1 MKELSPQIN
10 IIIFINSLL
19 GFQNMFMTNINRLA
33 AMDIGKLASRILFL
47 CFVFSFWNCDKSREL
62 SDSTNVDDL
71 NITGIN
77 TTSFTATIKG
87 ELKNISKIDI
97 ALGKHGVLYCP
108 KTDKAESIFKSWL
121 EGNDNPDCHVYNTK
135 DGFDN
140 ELFSAII
147 GPLYP
152 ETEYAFCLFSQGKD
166 GSNRKISS
174 VSTFTTGHFSPE
186 FEELQIEDIHY
197 IDATVKSSLKM
208 DAKDAENCTR
218 GLLLTEKPGGGINEA
233 LNITEITSLYNDD
246 NPRFNVIVHG
256 IKPDMNYYARLFVKY
271 KGSDGN
277 DTFLYGPEKAF
288 SAKRSEEMA
297 VDLGLP
303 SGIKW
308 AKCDLGEW
316 EYNNDYQ
323 SDDLFFRWGSVVPSK
338 RYDANKNN
346 YEYWNETSNN
356 YVEIGQEISNTEYDV
371 AKVMMGG
378 KWRMPK
384 KEDVE
389 ELAEICNV
397 KSFAEVEYNLYDHT
411 KDQLIKDWCYEGIII
426 GPNNN
431 RIKMSSNYMYWTGT
445 VDEEQ
450 RPFDYCFYPIR
461 DENSHGEV
469 GNITLGTIFRKR
481 EEPHRIRPVWD
492 PNL

>member
-1 MKELSPQIN
+1 MWEKNEYMKKISA
-10 IIIFINSLL
+10 IFISIFLL
-19 GFQNMFMTNINRLA
+19 SCNNENT
-33 AMDIGKLASRILFL
+33 DIAETRS
-47 CFVFSFWNCDKSREL
+47 
-62 SDSTNVDDL
+62 DDL
-71 NITGIN
+71 RVNGVS
-77 TTSFTATIKG
+77 TTAFTATISG
-87 ELKNISKIDI
+87 VFDNISKIDI
-97 ALGKHGVLYCP
+97 ALGKNGVLYCP

-121 EGNDNPDCHVYNTK
+121 EGNDSPECSIYINK
-135 DGFDN
+135 DGLNGESFN
-140 ELFSAII
+140 ATIES
-147 GPLYP
+147 LYP
-152 ETEYAFCLFSQGKD
+152 GTDYCCCLFSQGQSSDK
-166 GSNRKISS
+166 RKISS
-174 VSTFTTGHFSPE
+174 VITFTTSIFNPE
-186 FEELQIEDIHY
+186 FKELIIENIHY
-197 IDATVKSSLKM
+197 IDASVRGSIMMNEADFS
-208 DAKDAENCTR
+208 NCTI
-218 GLLLTEKPGGGINEA
+218 GILMNESA
-233 LNITEITSLYNDD
+233 EEEINGMSVITEID
-246 NPRFNVIVHG
+246 NKYGNNFSIVVRG
-256 IKPDMNYYARLFVKY
+256 IKPDKTYYCRSFVKY
-271 KGSDGN
+271 IEADGIE
-277 DTFLYGPEKAF
+277 TYLYGPEKYF
-288 SAKRSEEMA
+288 STLLSENLY

-346 YEYWNETSNN
+346 YEYWNKTSNN
-356 YVEIGQEISNTEYDV
+356 YVEIGQEISNTKYDV
-371 AKVMMGG
+371 VKVMMGG

-445 VDEEQ
+445 ADEEQ
-450 RPFDYCFYPIR
+450 PPFDYCFYPIR
-461 DENSHGEV
+461 DENSHSEV